1 MSRNII
7 GVDEVGR
14 GSLVGS
20 AIICAFRSTD
30 EFLQKFPYALRDS
43 KKLSKKK
50 REIIYKELKDLKRK
64 KLINYSIIF
73 GKKKTIEKHNIHK
86 TVLWCMSAAV
96 RKIHQNS
103 DKIIIDGVFIP
114 EDLKKLDIEAVVKAD
129 DKFPQ
134 VSAASIIAKCFRD
147 ELMAQLHEY
156 DNRFF
161 WDKNAGYPTKNHLSR
176 IKNFGISQFHRITYQ
191 PISQFINKL

>member
-1 MSRNII
+1 MKNNII

-30 EFLQKFPYALRDS
+30 EFFKNFPFTLRDS

-50 REIIYKELKDLKRK
+50 RELIYNELRK
-64 KLINYSIIF
+64 LRHQGLVNYSITF
-73 GKKKTIEKHNIHK
+73 GKKKIIEKYNIHK
-86 TVLWCMSAAV
+86 TVLWCMSSAV
-96 RKIHQNS
+96 KNIYQKS
-103 DKIIIDGVFIP
+103 DQVIVDGVFIP
-114 EDLKKLDIEAVVKAD
+114 DDLKKLNIKAEVKAD

-147 ELMAQLHEY
+147 DLMGKLHKC
-156 DNRFF
+156 DDRFF
-161 WDKNAGYPTKNHLSR
+161 WDKNAGYPTKNHLES
-176 IKNFGISQFHRITYQ
+176 IKNMGISKFHRFTYQ
-191 PISQFINKL
+191 PISHLINKL